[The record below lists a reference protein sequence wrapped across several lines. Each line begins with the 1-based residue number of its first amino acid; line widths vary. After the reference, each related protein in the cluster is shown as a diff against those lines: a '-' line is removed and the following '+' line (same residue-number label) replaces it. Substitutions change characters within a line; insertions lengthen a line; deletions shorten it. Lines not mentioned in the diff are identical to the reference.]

1 MTRTGMNSS
10 EKLATVSLSTLF
22 ALRML
27 GLFMI
32 LPVFSL
38 YGDQYTGA
46 NATLIG
52 LAIGAYGLTQSIFQ
66 IPFGMLSDRI
76 GRKVVIMMG
85 LLVFALG
92 SFTASAA
99 TSIYMVIFGRALQGA
114 GAIASAV
121 MALLADTTRD
131 QHRTK
136 AMAALGMSIGL
147 SFAAALV
154 LGPVMTDHFGLSGL
168 FLITGIFAL
177 CGIGVCYFLVPTPV
191 SSGMQRESVAV
202 MGQFLKVLKNPELVR
217 LDLGIFCLHM
227 MLTACF
233 VVLPIILA
241 DELGVPASQHWLIYL
256 PILGGS
262 FFAMIPLIII
272 AETKR
277 RIKQVF
283 VLSIMMLGVGLV
295 GLSWHFQTLHWMC
308 VFLFLFFMA
317 FNLLE
322 AMLPSLMSKLAP
334 AGCKGTAMGVYSTGQ
349 FLGAFIGG
357 ISGGYIYGHY
367 GTSAVFLYCSVLAV
381 FWAVIAI
388 TMRQPQFLQSY
399 MVTLKDD
406 IDERGAKE
414 LLKRL
419 LTIQGVKEAVV
430 IVDEQAAYLKI
441 DKKEFDQTALQQI
454 LV

>member
-1 MTRTGMNSS
+1 MNSS
-10 EKLATVSLSTLF
+10 EKLATVSLATLF

-38 YGDQYTGA
+38 YGDQYSGA

-66 IPFGMLSDRI
+66 VPFGMLSDRI
-76 GRKVVIMMG
+76 GRKSVIMMG
-85 LLVFALG
+85 LLIFAVG

-99 TSIYMVIFGRALQGA
+99 TSIYMVILGRALQGA

-177 CGIGVCYFLVPTPV
+177 CGIGVCYFLVPTPI
-191 SSGMQRESVAV
+191 SSGMQRDSVAV
-202 MGQFLKVLKNPELVR
+202 VGQFLKVLKNPELVR
-217 LDLGIFCLHM
+217 LDMGIFFLHM

-241 DELGVPASQHWLIYL
+241 DELGIPASHHWLIYL

-295 GLSWHFQTLHWMC
+295 GLSWHFHTLHWMC
-308 VFLFLFFMA
+308 LFLFLFFMA

-357 ISGGYIYGHY
+357 TSGGYIYGHY
-367 GTSAVFLYCSVLAV
+367 GTSAVFVYCSVLAV
-381 FWAVIAI
+381 IWAVIAI

-399 MVTLKDD
+399 MVTLKED